1 MAWGRWRRATWLV
14 VVAGAAAAASA
25 RARRMMTVV
34 DASSRSEMGGGKARV
49 MFALDALGP
58 KGTKR
63 EGLRYYA
70 TAFLAATQFGRDS
83 SSVLEIGCASNAF
96 VGRMAW
102 IEKKTCVAPY
112 HAGYANADGR
122 NGSGTMGAASDDG
135 VEYVGADFATW
146 RVERAYDFCVCM
158 QVLEHVDDPT
168 KFLRKMLDPRVCRRA
183 VLVSVP
189 YKWGDCGEKC
199 SHRWHGID
207 EDVIG
212 AWSGVREPAQTTVIR
227 EREGTARLIVVYA
240 LNESVVV

>member
-1 MAWGRWRRATWLV
+1 MPLLKLWNSLRGQATNSAPSHPGDTQAPQERSTETNQSSTGRAVKSAPKSTFGIFRGGPHSPLQKRLRALSV
-14 VVAGAAAAASA
+14 
-25 RARRMMTVV
+25 
-34 DASSRSEMGGGKARV
+34 
-49 MFALDALGP
+49 
-58 KGTKR
+58 
-63 EGLRYYA
+63 
-70 TAFLAATQFGRDS
+70 

-96 VGRMAW
+96 VGRMTWMA
-102 IEKKTCVAPY
+102 KKTCVAPY

-122 NGSGTMGAASDDG
+122 NGSGTIGAASDDG

-168 KFLRKMLDPRVCRRA
+168 KFFRKMLDPRVCRRA

-207 EDVIG
+207 EDVVG

-240 LNESVVV
+240 LNDGVVV

>member
-1 MAWGRWRRATWLV
+1 M
-14 VVAGAAAAASA
+14 
-25 RARRMMTVV
+25 
-34 DASSRSEMGGGKARV
+34 
-49 MFALDALGP
+49 DALGP

-122 NGSGTMGAASDDG
+122 NGSGMIGAASDDG

-158 QVLEHVDDPT
+158 QVLEHT
-168 KFLRKMLDPRVCRRA
+168 WTIRRNFL
-183 VLVSVP
+183 
-189 YKWGDCGEKC
+189 GKC
-199 SHRWHGID
+199 SIRACVAAPCWCRYRIN
-207 EDVIG
+207 G
-212 AWSGVREPAQTTVIR
+212 AIAAKSVRIV
-227 EREGTARLIVVYA
+227 GTASTKTSSARGAVFA
-240 LNESVVV
+240 SRRRRR